1 MPESNSTYYQEK
13 EWTRNEHH
21 LGSRHCDLYVPN
33 ISTWRGN
40 KSKIYNYKHYKL
52 GYGRLGPGVFSYG
65 NPLDCLQEN
74 G

>member
-1 MPESNSTYYQEK
+1 MNIILEADNLIYMYQIFQLGEA
-13 EWTRNEHH
+13 TR
-21 LGSRHCDLYVPN
+21 VKFII
-33 ISTWRGN
+33 IS
-40 KSKIYNYKHYKL
+40 YKL